1 MGTPSLTVL
10 LYDPTNTAGRND
22 RLREVVVRR
31 LGASAVVSLSQ
42 GQKLGDKE
50 GTYRLGLIHE
60 TDTHD
65 YAGEDFEEEFAERVD
80 EKGGLLVFHTFGL
93 ARERAV
99 VRWSEHSPHLSV
111 VRCGSD
117 LVLMNVERFLDRW
130 ETDGQL
136 EAELI
141 CTRPESTDT
150 LAALAIL
157 SQGYLAAHATSDGTY
172 EGEGDPPENWTQ
184 ALGYMGWHRLRREA
198 DGETVLPPSL
208 ASPEGRRA
216 LRARVSQVEGYWDSL
231 LDERDIVECL
241 KTEWGHDGDGED
253 LERVLELVKALGKGR
268 ADMTP
273 RLVAEALCA
282 ISRRCG
288 VAGAP

>member
-1 MGTPSLTVL
+1 MGALSLTVL

-22 RLREVVVRR
+22 RLREVLVRR
-31 LGASAVVSLSQ
+31 LGASAVVTLSR
-42 GQKLGDKE
+42 GQKLADSQ
-50 GTYRLGLIHE
+50 GTYRLGLVHE
-60 TDTHD
+60 TDAHD
-65 YAGEDFEEEFAERVD
+65 YAGEDFEEEFAAYVE
-80 EKGGLLVFHTFGL
+80 EKASILVFHTFSPAGEP
-93 ARERAV
+93 AAV
-99 VRWSEHSPHLSV
+99 RRSEHSPHLLV

-117 LVLMNVERFLDRW
+117 LLLMNVERFLNRW
-130 ETDGQL
+130 EADGQL

-157 SQGYLAAHATSDGTY
+157 SQGYLAAHATSDGVY
-172 EGEGDPPENWTQ
+172 EGEGDPPESWTQ
-184 ALGYMGWHRLRREA
+184 ALGYMGWHRLRREPG
-198 DGETVLPPSL
+198 GEMVLPPPL
-208 ASPEGRRA
+208 ASPEGRRT

-231 LDERDIVECL
+231 LDQRDIVDCL
-241 KTEWGHDGDGED
+241 KTEWGHGGDGED
-253 LERVLELVKALGKGR
+253 LERVLELVKALGEGR